1 MPTVPI
7 TVELPEDLAQDAEEF
22 GVLLNEQIVELIQAE
37 VDRRV
42 MVFVNDEVH
51 AYRAEKAGRQPKMDK

>member
-7 TVELPEDLAQDAEEF
+7 TVELPEELAKDAQEF

-42 MVFVNDEVH
+42 MMFVNDEVH
-51 AYRAEKAGRQPKMDK
+51 AYRAEKARRQPKIDE

>member
-7 TVELPEDLAQDAEEF
+7 TIELPEELAKDAQEF
-22 GVLLNEQIVELIQAE
+22 GVLLNEQIVELIQTE

-51 AYRAEKAGRQPKMDK
+51 AYHAEKEPR